1 MASGAPGH
9 IFAGITEA
17 TRVEITVQVGPA
29 ETVPA
34 PVVGAARTVRIARNV
49 LLDLDE
55 HEVLSGLWL
64 LNVPPFPADE

>member
-1 MASGAPGH
+1 M
-9 IFAGITEA
+9 
-17 TRVEITVQVGPA
+17 EITVQVGPA